1 MKNERTMR
9 AMPGLPMLFLLLL
22 LMAVWIW
29 ALISIKQ
36 VPMYAALVG
45 AVSLVMTLV
54 SIGFFVNQPNT
65 ATALVLFGKYVG
77 TVKED
82 GFYWANPFYAKQKVS
97 LRAQTLNGQQVK
109 VNDHA
114 GNPVEI
120 AAVVVWR
127 VHDTY
132 RALFDVEKY
141 ADYVAMQSE
150 TALRHLAT
158 SYPYD
163 AEDHEISLMRNTDEV
178 SDHLQ
183 AELSEKL
190 DRAGIEVLE
199 ARLSHLAYAQEIA
212 GVMLRKQQAAA
223 IIAAR
228 QRIVD
233 GAVGMVELALG
244 RMDRE
249 KIVDMDPERKAQMV
263 SNLMVILCGES
274 NVQPVINT
282 GSIH

>member
-1 MKNERTMR
+1 MR

>member
-1 MKNERTMR
+1 MR

-22 LMAVWIW
+22 LMAVWVW
-29 ALISIKQ
+29 ALIGIKQ
-36 VPMYAALVG
+36 VPLYAALVG
-45 AVSLVMTLV
+45 AVSLVITLV

-77 TVKED
+77 TVKDD
-82 GFYWANPFYAKQKVS
+82 GFYWANPFYSKQKVS

-190 DRAGIEVLE
+190 ARAGIEVLE